1 MGIRASAWSIGLAPA
16 LLAAGIG
23 VAAAQEDICS
33 HLEARLASLTQQ
45 GQGQDGGY
53 AQYNSAVARQRAELD
68 RATGQ
73 ARAAGCTGG
82 FILFQNRRD
91 PRCGGLMANI
101 NRMRANLTRLSAARD
116 RFSGGFGSF
125 GVERERQQILRN
137 LAFNQC
143 GPQYASFNRRSIFSS
158 LFGPQRGWW
167 DNGGFGGGFDP
178 YGTFR
183 TLCVRTCDG
192 YYFPISFATT
202 QTRFAQDQE
211 TCQSMCPGTEVA
223 LYVHRSP
230 GEDSEAMVSLTG
242 EPYTALPAAFKYRK
256 EYDKAC
262 ACGTPT
268 AIATAAAEGNMTPVD
283 PSAFVRPIPPLPLAR
298 PGSGEDPETLANR
311 TGEFMPKPVEFQP
324 PATSP
329 VAGLGPDGKPI
340 RIVGPSYIVT
350 Q

>member
-1 MGIRASAWSIGLAPA
+1 
-16 LLAAGIG
+16 
-23 VAAAQEDICS
+23 
-33 HLEARLASLTQQ
+33 
-45 GQGQDGGY
+45 
-53 AQYNSAVARQRAELD
+53 
-68 RATGQ
+68 
-73 ARAAGCTGG
+73 
-82 FILFQNRRD
+82 
-91 PRCGGLMANI
+91 
-101 NRMRANLTRLSAARD
+101 
-116 RFSGGFGSF
+116 
-125 GVERERQQILRN
+125 
-137 LAFNQC
+137 
-143 GPQYASFNRRSIFSS
+143 
-158 LFGPQRGWW
+158 
-167 DNGGFGGGFDP
+167 
-178 YGTFR
+178 
-183 TLCVRTCDG
+183 
-192 YYFPISFATT
+192 
-202 QTRFAQDQE
+202 
-211 TCQSMCPGTEVA
+211 MCPGTEVA

-283 PSAFVRPIPPLPLAR
+283 PTAFVRPIPPLPLAR